1 MSDNKTRDE
10 LAQASREADLRHA
23 EAYKAAKAHF
33 ESTLAGWLAAH
44 SRHADVAIVR
54 CDSERYAVIGIPR
67 QTEGVGH
74 NWFRLE
80 ITWDRQ
86 YDSRERKLKMS
97 VGGYGSFGTGDPEL
111 LILHAVT
118 GEIAEGIRDIEAAL
132 RAFDYTE
139 FDDSSLASWRA
150 HNALQQFNR
159 EAAEAERRRKA
170 EEARASIAPGAVFT
184 CTCGRDWRGEDT
196 LIDIKRKTEKTVF
209 YVRRGWQYEERI
221 KADEAVKMI
230 LNGERVLAEA
240 K

>member
-54 CDSERYAVIGIPR
+54 CDSERYAEIGIPR
-67 QTEGVGH
+67 PTEGVGH
-74 NWFRLE
+74 SWFRLE

-139 FDDSSLASWRA
+139 FDDSSVASWRA
-150 HNALQQFNR
+150 HNALQQFDR
-159 EAAEAERRRKA
+159 EAKEAERERKEA
-170 EEARASIAPGAVFT
+170 EAWASIVPGAVFT
-184 CTCGRDWRGEDT
+184 CGKDWKGN
-196 LIDIKRKTEKTVF
+196 DILFDIQRKTEKTVF
-209 YVRRGWQYEERI
+209 YTRRGIFGTERM
-221 KADEAVKMI
+221 KAEEAVKRI
-230 LNGERVLAEA
+230 LRGELTAFVET